1 VIWRDIVLDASASD
15 GVIAQAVA
23 EAFSVAPSGVRIS
36 DRIED
41 IAIDP
46 VFCLRAPLPGA
57 TFNFQLSIYV
67 AEGVEASEDTLT
79 AISRALHRSLLT
91 SNDES
96 SDAYSMLLVQPDGR
110 KQVVQVNPDE
120 QDEKGA
126 YQLEQ
131 PMLHSRPNSGS
142 WKIR

>member
-1 VIWRDIVLDASASD
+1 MLEAPASD

-23 EAFSVAPSGVRIS
+23 DAFSVDPSGVRIS

-46 VFCLRAPLPGA
+46 VFCLKAPLPGA

-67 AEGVEASEDTLT
+67 AEGVEASEDSPT
-79 AISRALHRSLLT
+79 AISRTLHRNLLT

-96 SDAYSMLLVQPDGR
+96 SDPYSMLLVQPDGR
-110 KQVVQVNPDE
+110 KQVVQVNPNELD
-120 QDEKGA
+120 QKGA
-126 YQLEQ
+126 YQPAQ
-131 PMLHSRPNSGS
+131 PVLHSRPNSGA